1 MFICNA
7 FALLLL
13 LVHFSFSLA
22 LHFAQPVC
30 VLLVDLLLYF
40 AILFFS
46 FFFILHT
53 AHTHMLTCTPVFPV
67 HYVLCIFYSLFFSG
81 QMESDRSNEL
91 RLPITWNF
99 FSIDLNCAA
108 TFKSRRIFSINII
121 SYFKDILVDWH
132 NSNRR
137 FQWKKLWKKIHE
149 VRMWWDFDKLIAS
162 WRCAILP
169 LLSGVSETT
178 M

>member
-1 MFICNA
+1 MQCIC
-7 FALLLL
+7 
-13 LVHFSFSLA
+13 VVIIVGSF
-22 LHFAQPVC
+22 
-30 VLLVDLLLYF
+30 
-40 AILFFS
+40 LFFS
-46 FFFILHT
+46 
-53 AHTHMLTCTPVFPV
+53 CTPFRSTRVCVARWSASLFCAPVFPV